1 MGAHDEHGG
10 VRLTLEAVRAA
21 ADELSPA
28 EIKRAVSP
36 REAELLRLLLRVP
49 DLQLRAAEELGP
61 DLLPSTL
68 ARQLFRAIVEQRAPS
83 DDGVPGG
90 FDLTALL
97 ASVDEE
103 TGALA
108 RAVLLDGG
116 PDPRTLSTERQEY
129 ELQAL
134 VLALEADQLEERAAY
149 NLAAQA
155 EAERQGDRDGTAALL
170 AQARAID
177 EARRSLDRRRDE
189 VRLLARPKAGAA
201 T

>member
-1 MGAHDEHGG
+1 TDVEILREAMRRPVAVGPGYAGGSSGPEPDHGG

-28 EIKRAVSP
+28 EVKRAVSP

-49 DLQLRAAEELGP
+49 DLQLRAVDELGP

-83 DDGVPGG
+83 DAGVPGR
-90 FDLTALL
+90 FDLEALL

-108 RAVLLDGG
+108 RAVLLDRG
-116 PDPRTLSTERQEY
+116 PDPATLTTDRQTY
-129 ELQAL
+129 EL
-134 VLALEADQLEERAAY
+134 
-149 NLAAQA
+149 
-155 EAERQGDRDGTAALL
+155 
-170 AQARAID
+170 
-177 EARRSLDRRRDE
+177 
-189 VRLLARPKAGAA
+189 
-201 T
+201 